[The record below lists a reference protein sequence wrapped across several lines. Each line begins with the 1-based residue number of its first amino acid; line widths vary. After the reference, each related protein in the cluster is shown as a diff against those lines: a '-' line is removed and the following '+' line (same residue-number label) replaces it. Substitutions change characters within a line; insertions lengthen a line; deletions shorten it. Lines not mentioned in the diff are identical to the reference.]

1 MPDHLVFAEESK
13 SGELFAFP
21 DVKRGWGVTLDQTQ
35 GKPPLEWMNGAFNR
49 IDKNILYLLQ
59 QGVPEWCASTLYP
72 ESAVVKQNGTLYI
85 STVQNDNF
93 TPSASPEK
101 WKKVVVDV
109 AHASLEQAGIAQLSS
124 EINSNDETKA
134 ATPKAVKTTYDLA
147 AGAVK
152 KTGDTMS
159 GSLIISS
166 PDSAELTIQGSNK
179 KDILSIRAN
188 HENGNVAYVHQK
200 TDGSNATA
208 RFIKASGIFNFENF
222 DNVTV
227 NNKPVLKQGDGG
239 VLDVGVKLNNLDDVN
254 FASGFYRAD
263 GDTTGSFPSSELS
276 KEGACIFVK
285 RNSTKGSQLYL
296 SSATNKIYYRGLQD
310 NKFGE
315 WKEIITTANI
325 DQHKLP
331 AGIPQPWPT
340 ATPPT
345 GWLKCN
351 GSAFDKTKYPKL
363 AEVYP
368 SGYLPDLR
376 AEFIRGFDDGKGVD
390 SGRNVG
396 TWQGDAIR
404 NITGDMNVTN
414 AHTTVEVNTAGAFHV
429 TSNYDG
435 AQNGT
440 AGKIWVSTVRF
451 DASRVVPTANE
462 NRPRNVAF
470 LYIVKQNKSIWRI
483 LS

>member
-166 PDSAELTIQGSNK
+166 PGSAELAFQDANK
-179 KDILSIRAN
+179 KDILGIWAN
-188 HENGNVAYVHQK
+188 RDNGNVAYAHQK
-200 TDGSNATA
+200 IDGSNATA
-208 RFIKASGIFNFENF
+208 RFTKANGIFNFENF

-263 GDTTGSFPSSELS
+263 ADATGSFPISELS

-285 RNSTKGSQLYL
+285 RNPAKGSQLYL

-310 NKFGE
+310 NKFGDWSE
-315 WKEIITTANI
+315 FITTSNI

-331 AGIPQPWPT
+331 VGIPQPWPT
-340 ATPPT
+340 TTPPD

-351 GSAFDKTKYPKL
+351 GSAFDKTKYPRL

-368 SGYLPDLR
+368 NGYLPDLR
-376 AEFIRGFDDGKGVD
+376 AEFIRGFDDGRGVD
-390 SGRNVG
+390 SGRWILSG
-396 TWQGDAIR
+396 QGDAVR
-404 NITGDMNVTN
+404 NVWGIVGQVNDR
-414 AHTTVEVNTAGAFHV
+414 TTLTDGAFSTEIMNN
-429 TSNYDG
+429 TS
-435 AQNGT
+435 A
-440 AGKIWVSTVRF
+440 AGLYLGGQARLLKF
-451 DASRVVPTANE
+451 DASRVVPTADE

-470 LYIVKQNKSIWRI
+470 LYIVKAE
-483 LS
+483 